1 VALDLLVL
9 VVGEEVDERGEETGF
24 DDGRFVGGVDRDVAD
39 AGGGGEDE
47 REEGGTEEAEEGRE
61 TAVLDNFDLVLLCSG
76 EKGE

>member
-39 AGGGGEDE
+39 AGGCGEDE
-47 REEGGTEEAEEGRE
+47 GEEGGAEKTEESGKS
-61 TAVLDNFDLVLLCSG
+61 AVLDNFDLVLLCSG